1 MVEGSRYS
9 QIAGIDPERLDAFR
23 AGIRKRYSDD
33 QILSELRASAER
45 LGRSPT
51 MREFAAD
58 PQTTVHPQTVIGHF
72 GSWNAAKRRAGLVPR
87 RFATREELL
96 ARLRELGEQLG
107 RTPTARDLETRRGS
121 MPSKSLY
128 WQTFGSFRSALR
140 AAGFDVPRAKERSDR
155 AVHEGARLAKRL
167 GRPPSFDD
175 WARARARDPR
185 LPSEWQVYR
194 LFGGR
199 KGAWA
204 AFLRRVERELAS
216 AQPRERPR
224 VRRATPGARDRS
236 GAPRARARRGGAP
249 R

>member
-1 MVEGSRYS
+1 MARSQRYTDE
-9 QIAGIDPERLDAFR
+9 QLLE
-23 AGIRKRYSDD
+23 
-33 QILSELRASAER
+33 ELQECAAR

-51 MREFAAD
+51 MREFSLD
-58 PQTTVHPQTVIGHF
+58 PEANPHPQTLVTRF
-72 GSWNAAKRRAGLVPR
+72 GSWNRAKRKAGLVAR
-87 RFATREELL
+87 RFATRAELL
-96 ARLRELGEQLG
+96 RQLWELGAELG
-107 RTPTARDLETRRGS
+107 RIPTGADLLRRRAS

-155 AVHEGARLAKRL
+155 AVQEGARLAKRL
-167 GRPPSFDD
+167 GRSPSFDD

-224 VRRATPGARDRS
+224 ARRATPGARDRS

>member
-1 MVEGSRYS
+1 MARSQRYTDE
-9 QIAGIDPERLDAFR
+9 QLLE
-23 AGIRKRYSDD
+23 
-33 QILSELRASAER
+33 ELRECAAR

-51 MREFAAD
+51 MREFSLD
-58 PQTTVHPQTVIGHF
+58 PDANPHPQTLVTRF
-72 GSWNAAKRRAGLVPR
+72 GSWNRAKRKAGLVAR
-87 RFATREELL
+87 RFVTRAELL
-96 ARLRELGEQLG
+96 RQLRELGAELG
-107 RTPTARDLETRRGS
+107 RTPTGADLLGRRAS

-216 AQPRERPR
+216 APPRERPR
-224 VRRATPGARDRS
+224 ARRATPGARDTS

>member
-1 MVEGSRYS
+1 MARSQRYTDE
-9 QIAGIDPERLDAFR
+9 QLLE
-23 AGIRKRYSDD
+23 
-33 QILSELRASAER
+33 ELRECAAR

-51 MREFAAD
+51 MREFSLD
-58 PQTTVHPQTVIGHF
+58 PEAKPHPQTLVTRF
-72 GSWNAAKRRAGLVPR
+72 GSWNRAKRKAGLVAR
-87 RFATREELL
+87 RFATRAELL
-96 ARLRELGEQLG
+96 RQLRELGAELR
-107 RTPTARDLETRRGS
+107 RTPTGADLLGRRAS

-155 AVHEGARLAKRL
+155 AVQEGARLAKRL

-199 KGAWA
+199 KGAWG

-224 VRRATPGARDRS
+224 ARRATPGARDTS

>member
-1 MVEGSRYS
+1 MARSQRYTDE
-9 QIAGIDPERLDAFR
+9 QLLE
-23 AGIRKRYSDD
+23 
-33 QILSELRASAER
+33 ELRECAAR

-51 MREFAAD
+51 MREFSLD
-58 PQTTVHPQTVIGHF
+58 PEAKPHPQTLVIRF
-72 GSWNAAKRRAGLVPR
+72 GSWNRAKRKAGLVAR
-87 RFATREELL
+87 RFTTRAELL
-96 ARLRELGEQLG
+96 RQLRELGAELG
-107 RTPTARDLETRRGS
+107 RIPTGADLLRRRAS

-140 AAGFDVPRAKERSDR
+140 AAGFDVPRSKERSDR
-155 AVHEGARLAKRL
+155 AVQEGARLAKRL
-167 GRPPSFDD
+167 GRSPSFDD

-224 VRRATPGARDRS
+224 ARRATPGARDRS
-236 GAPRARARRGGAP
+236 GAPPARARRGGAP

>member
-1 MVEGSRYS
+1 MARSQRYTDE
-9 QIAGIDPERLDAFR
+9 QLLE
-23 AGIRKRYSDD
+23 
-33 QILSELRASAER
+33 ELRECAAR

-51 MREFAAD
+51 MREFSLD
-58 PQTTVHPQTVIGHF
+58 PEAKPHPQTLVTRF
-72 GSWNAAKRRAGLVPR
+72 GSWNRAKRKAGLVAR
-87 RFATREELL
+87 RFATRAELL
-96 ARLRELGEQLG
+96 RQLRELGAELR
-107 RTPTARDLETRRGS
+107 RTPTGADLLRRRAS

-128 WQTFGSFRSALR
+128 WQTFGSFRSALL

-155 AVHEGARLAKRL
+155 AVQVGARLAKRL
-167 GRPPSFDD
+167 GRSPSFDD

-224 VRRATPGARDRS
+224 ARRATPGARDRS
-236 GAPRARARRGGAP
+236 GAPPARARRGGAP

>member
-1 MVEGSRYS
+1 MARSQRYTDE
-9 QIAGIDPERLDAFR
+9 QLLE
-23 AGIRKRYSDD
+23 
-33 QILSELRASAER
+33 ELRECAAR

-51 MREFAAD
+51 MREFSLDLEAK
-58 PQTTVHPQTVIGHF
+58 PHPQTLVTRF
-72 GSWNAAKRRAGLVPR
+72 GSWNRAKRRAGLVAR
-87 RFATREELL
+87 RFATRAELL
-96 ARLRELGEQLG
+96 RQLRELGAELG
-107 RTPTARDLETRRGS
+107 RTPTGADLLRRRAS

-224 VRRATPGARDRS
+224 ARRATPGARDTS